1 MLERVS
7 ALAGVARFER
17 DGIRIA
23 EFADFTLTQVAG
35 DPKSLKSSFP
45 GTSEQVGIAVV
56 TARAT
61 IMRVGLSQLW
71 VVETRPEHYEGLYA
85 TPLTSSRTRISLE
98 GSSSRAVLA
107 KCAAIDF
114 HPTVFTPGRFVMT
127 GIHHMPVL
135 IHCVEPDS
143 FHVYGL
149 RTFALSLWE
158 VLVDA
163 GHS

>member
-7 ALAGVARFER
+7 AFGDVQALER
-17 DGIRIA
+17 VGIRFA
-23 EFADFTLTQVAG
+23 EAPDFVLTQVAG
-35 DPKSLKSSFP
+35 EPKALKTAFP
-45 GTSEQVGIAVV
+45 KQPDAVGVAVDYAGKV
-56 TARAT
+56 
-61 IMRVGLSQLW
+61 IMRIGPNHLWIIGTPPEPHDGLFL
-71 VVETRPEHYEGLYA
+71 
-85 TPLTSSRTRISLE
+85 TPLSSSRSRIMLE
-98 GSSSRAVLA
+98 GSNVRAVLA

-114 HPTVFTPGRFVMT
+114 HDKTFTSGKFVMT

-135 IHCVEPDS
+135 IHCVEPDN